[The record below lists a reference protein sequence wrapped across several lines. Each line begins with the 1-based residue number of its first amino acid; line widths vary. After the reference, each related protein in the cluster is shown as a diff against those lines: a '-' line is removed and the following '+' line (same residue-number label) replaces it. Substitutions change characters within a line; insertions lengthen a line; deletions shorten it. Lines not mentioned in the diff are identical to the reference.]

1 MKKKLSI
8 LLFIAFQQ
16 AIFSQTFSS
25 EDLKKLKQTSQ
36 SESSTTIQN
45 QTSDFSDDFIPNI
58 QIALS
63 NPDYMVTPG
72 DIYSL
77 NYAVGTNPVSYKI
90 LVDSSYKIRV
100 SNLAV
105 LDATNKTYMQ
115 LKKQVEEIVSKNY
128 PLSGVQFILTSPAS
142 FKITV
147 TGCVSYSSEQKAW
160 ALTRL
165 SDVLQ
170 NAPINDY
177 SSQRFVSI
185 KSKNN
190 TETVYDLFQTFRKGD
205 YSQNP
210 YIRPEDEIT
219 IQMAEKKV
227 SINGAVIFPGT
238 YELSAT
244 ENIKNLIE
252 NFAGGLTPLADTT
265 RIEISRKISS
275 ENSTGEK
282 IYISKKEI
290 DENFSLSNLDS
301 IYIESTEN
309 LKPRFYIE
317 GAINSENALTDDS
330 TIPETSS
337 KSSIQFEKGTFYD
350 FIIRKNSKIFSTVS
364 DLENAYIIRSDEII
378 PINIKKIIDDFNYY
392 SNITILENDILR
404 IPFKQFFVTV
414 AGSVIKPGRYPYIPD
429 RNYEYYIG
437 LAGGFNKNQNSGEA
451 VKIVDINGKTLDKN
465 SPITPETTITAK
477 TNSFMYYF
485 NQTAPIITTLLTII
499 TTGLSV
505 YAAFGK

>member
-1 MKKKLSI
+1 MKKKFSI
-8 LLFIAFQQ
+8 LLFIALQQ
-16 AIFSQTFSS
+16 AIFSQTFSNT
-25 EDLKKLKQTSQ
+25 DLIKLKQTN
-36 SESSTTIQN
+36 QN
-45 QTSDFSDDFIPNI
+45 QVSTSIQDQNLNFSNDFNPNI

-90 LVDSSYKIRV
+90 LVDTSYKIRV

-165 SDVLQ
+165 SDILQ
-170 NAPINDY
+170 NAPINEY
-177 SSQRFVSI
+177 SSQRFVTI
-185 KSKNN
+185 KSENK
-190 TETVYDLFQTFRKGD
+190 TETVYDLFKTFRNGD

-210 YIRPEDEIT
+210 YIRPGDEIS

-227 SINGAVIFPGT
+227 SIDGAVIFPGT
-238 YELSAT
+238 YELSPN
-244 ENIKNLIE
+244 ENIKELIE

-290 DENFSLSNLDS
+290 NENFSLSNLDS

-309 LKPRFYIE
+309 LQPRFYVE
-317 GAINSENALTDDS
+317 GAITSDNGLNDS

-337 KSSIQFEKGTFYD
+337 KTSIQFEKGTIYD
-350 FIIRKNSKIFSTVS
+350 FIIRKNSKLFSTVS
-364 DLENAYIIRSDEII
+364 DLENAYIIRADEII

-414 AGSVIKPGRYPYIPD
+414 AGSVINPGRYPYIPD
-429 RNYEYYIG
+429 RDYEYYIG
-437 LAGGFNKNQNSGEA
+437 LAGGFNKNQNSGKS
-451 VKIVDINGKTLDKN
+451 VKIVDINGKTLNKN

-485 NQTAPIITTLLTII
+485 NQTAPIITTLLTLI